1 MAERE
6 KQLATARSKLEELLA
21 ARSGEAQ
28 KVWNFLGQTEATL
41 VPLDFSPLRT
51 EDPVEEVSVTLPLL
65 DSTGAKMLNLEEVI
79 GDQLEAEGRV
89 LATWQSMC

>member
-6 KQLATARSKLEELLA
+6 KQLATACSKLEELLA

-28 KVWNFLGQTEATL
+28 KVWNFMGQTEATL
-41 VPLDFSPLRT
+41 VPLDFSPLRI

-65 DSTGAKMLNLEEVI
+65 DSAGAKMLNLEEVI